1 MAPSRYFASLTAASY
16 TLPIDTRRRYVRLS
30 SSWPGGTPIVSLW
43 IWPLIHR
50 MKALVYHAGWKNGRP
65 PTKPP
70 PRSMSDDDV
79 P

>member
-1 MAPSRYFASLTAASY
+1 
-16 TLPIDTRRRYVRLS
+16 
-30 SSWPGGTPIVSLW
+30 
-43 IWPLIHR
+43 